1 MGGWQSPLNS
11 TKLWPPSLST
21 LSAIVIPGL
30 FQLSYGRNVPLHEK
44 RSSLLMACL
53 GSSPVFSQACQDMKM
68 LSHTQPSHSSMNNV
82 DIYYA
87 GSLTLLYP
95 NYLEEVSMLLWSSTY
110 SCKPDFEINLCSS
123 LLLSLNNNLF
133 HFKPAIDFCGLFE
146 LFNLTFNYFLMFGSL
161 THAVFYRYGS
171 SEMQLKLSLMFYPST
186 TTTPTCILTRKWPG
200 DFLCLSSVCN
210 LCFRF
215 ISY

>member
-11 TKLWPPSLST
+11 TKQWPPSLFT

-53 GSSPVFSQACQDMKM
+53 GSSPVFSQACQDIKM

-82 DIYYA
+82 VIYYA

-95 NYLEEVSMLLWSSTY
+95 NYLEEISMLLWSST
-110 SCKPDFEINLCSS
+110 SFCSEINFCSS
-123 LLLSLNNNLF
+123 LLSLINNLF
-133 HFKPAIDFCGLFE
+133 HLKPAVA
-146 LFNLTFNYFLMFGSL
+146 FLWPHWIIWF
-161 THAVFYRYGS
+161 H
-171 SEMQLKLSLMFYPST
+171 
-186 TTTPTCILTRKWPG
+186 ILTA
-200 DFLCLSSVCN
+200 F
-210 LCFRF
+210 
-215 ISY
+215 